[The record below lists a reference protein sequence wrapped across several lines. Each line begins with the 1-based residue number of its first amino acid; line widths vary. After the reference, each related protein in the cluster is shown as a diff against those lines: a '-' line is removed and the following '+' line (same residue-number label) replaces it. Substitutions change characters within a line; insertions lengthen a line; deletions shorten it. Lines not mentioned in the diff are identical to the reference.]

1 MAEYVFSINNRKDV
15 LIDARMK
22 EKHTDESDEFIH
34 TVPKCGETVCSENH
48 DRFYYVQSGEMKTI
62 KQDKCLIIINP
73 IIFLKI
79 SKCWQ

>member
-48 DRFYYVQSGEMKTI
+48 DRFYYVQSGEMKSGFSTANSM
-62 KQDKCLIIINP
+62 INQFNTN
-73 IIFLKI
+73 FLSRI
-79 SKCWQ
+79 TL